1 MIQDKRQLYIGLISG
16 TSMDGCDAALVAFEK
31 DQVHLLHYLLHPYPE
46 ALRQKVVDCCS
57 LKRSNIALTCSLNM
71 ELGQW
76 FAEAALALCRDA
88 GIPPSAVTAIG
99 SHGQTVW
106 HIPFPEGSHVPSTLQ
121 LGEPAVIAYET
132 GVPVVGN
139 FRAMDM
145 AAGGQGAPLVPF
157 ADYLLYRGSQDIAL
171 QNLGGIG
178 NVTVLPANCQPE
190 EVFAFDTGPANMIM
204 DGFMRRFHGQ
214 PFDRDGREAARGQVK
229 ADILAAWMALPYV
242 DAPPPKSTGRELYGD
257 VFIRE
262 QAEQYPFIPPQ
273 DLVATA
279 CAYTAHSM
287 RRNYDLYVFPRCPGL
302 KRIVLGGG
310 GAHNPVLRRMIA
322 EQFPACDILTQEDLG
337 AHSDAKEAMAFA
349 IIARETMGHRPGN
362 IPSAT
367 GAARAVPL
375 GSITWPPG

>member
-1 MIQDKRQLYIGLISG
+1 MTKHPQLFIGLISG
-16 TSMDGCDAALVAFEK
+16 TSMDGCDAALVRFQDGGAAL
-31 DQVHLLHYLLHPYPE
+31 VHYLLHPYPE
-46 ALRQKVVDCCS
+46 ALRQQVVACCS
-57 LKRSNIALTCSLNM
+57 LEHSNIALTCSLNM
-71 ELGQW
+71 ELGRW
-76 FAEAALALCRDA
+76 FAQAARALCQAA
-88 GIPPSAVTAIG
+88 GVSLKDITAIG

-106 HIPFPEGSHVPSTLQ
+106 HIPFPEGAYVPSTLQ
-121 LGEPAVIAYET
+121 LGEPAAIAYET

-145 AAGGQGAPLVPF
+145 AAGGQGAPLVPL
-157 ADYLLYRGSQDIAL
+157 AEYLLYRGDADIAL

-178 NVTVLPANCQPE
+178 NVTVLPAKCRPE

-204 DGFMRRFHGQ
+204 DGFMRLFYSQ
-214 PFDRDGREAARGQVK
+214 PFDRGGQVAARGQVRV
-229 ADILAAWMALPYV
+229 DILKDWMAIPYV

-257 VFIRE
+257 AFIRE
-262 QAEQYPFIPPQ
+262 QAEQYPDIPPQ

-279 CAYTAHSM
+279 CAYTASSM

-322 EQFPACDILTQEDLG
+322 EQFPACEVLTQEDLG
-337 AHSDAKEAMAFA
+337 FHSDAKEAMAFA
-349 IIARETMGHRPGN
+349 IIARETMARRPGN
-362 IPSAT
+362 LPSAT